1 MRVWYGYTK
10 LTKKAV
16 RKRELAIFFE
26 NSNSGNHQRK
36 ERFITRR
43 ITIVYERYQ
52 TKEER
57 EDGRHCNRE
66 FIKYG
71 YFIDA
76 KPFYGDIDKVLQ
88 VNFEADKNH
97 VSIEERKE
105 IRDKL
110 RKAYFECYN
119 IEEKKQQQLKLEL

>member
-16 RKRELAIFFE
+16 REHELAIYFE
-26 NSNSGNHQRK
+26 NAMNNLTK
-36 ERFITRR
+36 NEEWIKRR
-43 ITIVYERYQ
+43 IQIVYERSQ
-52 TKEER
+52 TKEES
-57 EDGRHCNRE
+57 EDSKHSNRI
-66 FIKYG
+66 FTKYG
-71 YFIDA
+71 YFIDS

-97 VSIEERKE
+97 VTIEERIE
-105 IRDKL
+105 IRNKL

-119 IEEKKQQQLKLEL
+119 IKEKKQQQLKLEL